1 MVYISKYFSG
11 EIVRKCD
18 IVIKVENSIIYK
30 SSIEINRE
38 IGENP
43 IRSRQCDQG
52 FVFKPLNILF
62 GKGIQTMLFSQ
73 ETCFYNEK
81 LNLRCIGVF

>member
-43 IRSRQCDQG
+43 IRSRHCDKG
-52 FVFKPLNILF
+52 FVFIPLNIIMF
-62 GKGIQTMLFSQ
+62 GKGKQTMLFSQ
-73 ETCFYNEK
+73 ETCFYNCK
-81 LNLRCIGVF
+81 QNLR